1 MGSLLVGLRGN
12 THNREPWSVSIR
24 GIQKNQWRI
33 WVSVGWFREEIK
45 ENNFRK
51 GLLSVGCC
59 NKVGVF
65 LR

>member
-1 MGSLLVGLRGN
+1 MGSLLVALRGN
-12 THNREPWSVSIR
+12 THNREPWSVSIK

-51 GLLSVGCC
+51 GLLSLGCC
-59 NKVGVF
+59 KKVGVF
-65 LR
+65 I